1 MVCLSLTFISQRHV
15 VYKKCKQTPPG
26 MPFSRFVV
34 SMVIYIIT
42 SVSHLWM
49 PHQHVQKLSL
59 VLAAYCSFFSSIIE
73 VEIWWLRWRAKIEE
87 LIIATWYNLT
97 IIADKNLANKHQL
110 KSRHCNYTTGQASI
124 QVTKFK
130 SVRFAVRHHLNFN
143 RPSSLQLLHFS
154 KYVFNKFWNNNQA
167 SKRARFPHHN
177 R

>member
-1 MVCLSLTFISQRHV
+1 MIQCFIRNLHHNINVPYLCLGIHHR
-15 VYKKCKQTPPG
+15 
-26 MPFSRFVV
+26 
-34 SMVIYIIT
+34 
-42 SVSHLWM
+42 
-49 PHQHVQKLSL
+49 HVQKLSL
-59 VLAAYCSFFSSIIE
+59 GLAAYCSFFSFHYWSGNSM
-73 VEIWWLRWRAKIEE
+73 VLME

-110 KSRHCNYTTGQASI
+110 KSTHCNYTTGQASI

-154 KYVFNKFWNNNQA
+154 KYVFNKFWNNNHA

>member
-1 MVCLSLTFISQRHV
+1 MSYRIRE
-15 VYKKCKQTPPG
+15 KQTPPG
-26 MPFSRFVV
+26 MPFSWFVV
-34 SMVIYIIT
+34 SLVISIIT
-42 SVSHLWM
+42 SMSHLCM
-49 PHQHVQKLSL
+49 PHQHVQKVSL
-59 VLAAYCSFFSSIIE
+59 GLAAYCSFFFFHYWSGNLMVSME
-73 VEIWWLRWRAKIEE
+73 SQDSIEE

-124 QVTKFK
+124 RVTKFK

-154 KYVFNKFWNNNQA
+154 KYVFNKFWNNNHA